1 MYLPQTRFGI
11 PLQMKLRKQTIV
23 AKNEVHRHV
32 KARILLCFIKHTNAQ
47 VQPYKTFCSD
57 MLIIT
62 ILMLYY
68 LKRVINFLRIVGSKH
83 QLFTTLNGIEPVFS
97 HRFFVSI
104 IVGHIHKLQARDYSI
119 LIGLV
124 LPSFNIFFG

>member
-1 MYLPQTRFGI
+1 M
-11 PLQMKLRKQTIV
+11 

-32 KARILLCFIKHTNAQ
+32 KARRLLCFIKHTNAQ
-47 VQPYKTFCSD
+47 AQPYKIFCSD

-104 IVGHIHKLQARDYSI
+104 IVGHTHKLQARDYSI

-124 LPSFNIFFG
+124 LPSFNIFFLDNFFLPCCLLKTKWQMKN